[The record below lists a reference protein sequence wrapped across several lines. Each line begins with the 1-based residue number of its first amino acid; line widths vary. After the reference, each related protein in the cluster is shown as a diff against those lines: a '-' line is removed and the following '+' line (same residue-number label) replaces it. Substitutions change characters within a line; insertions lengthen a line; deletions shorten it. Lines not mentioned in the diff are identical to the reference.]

1 MSKNEQ
7 FDGEFNEVGSN
18 NGPTKQPGSKQQGL
32 GKVFLI
38 GLCAGVLGGGV
49 AVGGFR
55 FGIGSRSTSRTDDRA
70 RTFRIGRSAE
80 SGRNGRQCESHYSF

>member
-7 FDGEFNEVGSN
+7 FDGEFTEVGPN
-18 NGPTKQPGSKQQGL
+18 NGPAKQPGSKQQGL

-49 AVGGFR
+49 AVGGY
-55 FGIGSRSTSRTDDRA
+55 TL
-70 RTFRIGRSAE
+70 
-80 SGRNGRQCESHYSF
+80 